1 MRGLSFQRLMDV
13 VALPAGFLVVD
24 LHVERQR
31 KLARSKDGI
40 EVAGQGPE
48 NMLAGFFA
56 SRKIA
61 SLAETQHHIEKS
73 QMRVAVGDGVVLA
86 ANRPNLNAAERKD
99 SGFYRSLAD
108 QFDDRAHIDVLV
120 ELARI
125 FKREMR
131 HVGLLQKILGR
142 GEVGQYRP
150 YHRDRGA
157 GTSPGNGSET
167 LLG

>member
-1 MRGLSFQRLMDV
+1 MLLRFRLVSLSLICMSNDS
-13 VALPAGFLVVD
+13 ANL
-24 LHVERQR
+24 
-31 KLARSKDGI
+31 LAAKTGSRWPDR
-40 EVAGQGPE
+40 GPE
-48 NMLAGFFA
+48 NMLAGFFE

-86 ANRPNLNAAERKD
+86 ANRPNANAAERKD

-120 ELARI
+120 EVARI

-131 HVGLLQKILGR
+131 HVGLLQGFFGR
-142 GEVGQYRP
+142 REVGQYRP